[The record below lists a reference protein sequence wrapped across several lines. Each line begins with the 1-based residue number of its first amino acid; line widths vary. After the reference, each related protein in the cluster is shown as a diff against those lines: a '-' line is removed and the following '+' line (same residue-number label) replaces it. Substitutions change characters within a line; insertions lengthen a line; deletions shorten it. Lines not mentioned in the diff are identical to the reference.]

1 LTTFFVDTSAL
12 AKRYIIE
19 TGSTWIR
26 SWIEPVAG
34 NVIVASDITP
44 VEMFSLFAR
53 REREGTLSPTLAAV
67 MRQDYLAHVQ
77 NEYLSI
83 GMNDNVL
90 VQARDL
96 VTRYLL
102 RPPDA
107 IQLASAIYGT
117 NWLGEPMVFVCAD
130 QNLLFAAAGE
140 GFTTDNPNG
149 HP

>member
-1 LTTFFVDTSAL
+1 VTTFFVDTSAL

-19 TGSTWIR
+19 TGSAWTR
-26 SWIEPVAG
+26 SWIEPLAE
-34 NVIVASDITP
+34 NVIVTCDLTP

-53 REREGTLSPTLAAV
+53 RERDGTLSPTRAAV
-67 MRQDYLAHVQ
+67 LRQDYLAHVQ

-83 GMNDNVL
+83 GMNDVVL

-107 IQLASAIYGT
+107 IQLASAMYAT
-117 NWLGEPMVFVCAD
+117 NWLNETMTFICAD
-130 QNLLFAAAGE
+130 LGLLAAATAE
-140 GFTTDNPNG
+140 GFTTDDPNV